1 MARPRGGAYPQP
13 FLSTPPF
20 PVTINFL
27 PGDPLLLSDLQF
39 SERQE
44 QQLKFTYNILS
55 SVFSQPILRTLPLT
69 AVFDF
74 FFPQVK
80 ARDLFQR

>member
-1 MARPRGGAYPQP
+1 MAGPRGGACPQP

-20 PVTINFL
+20 PVTINLL
-27 PGDPLLLSDLQF
+27 PGDQLLLTDSQF
-39 SERQE
+39 NERQQ
-44 QQLKFTYNILS
+44 QQLKFTYIFLS
-55 SVFSQPILRTLPLT
+55 SVFSQHIHLTLPLT

-80 ARDLFQR
+80 PRDLFQR